1 MNNDDNDFINKVFE
15 DAKKDE
21 SLLSTLDIDK
31 LIEMTN
37 SEHMDYLNE
46 KTMDDILNEIQNT
59 LTELN
64 TSNNNKFI
72 FYNKL
77 AGYRLIGNIYE
88 LHKGKH
94 IRWIRYNSP
103 DKITNGAIVSEIKFC
118 DNGTHV
124 LCRTIQNRV
133 FQIKYDD
140 CLIFQK
146 LTTGEQLIL
155 MAYEYSKRS
164 LTPMKK

>member
-1 MNNDDNDFINKVFE
+1 MSENNTDLINQIFE
-15 DAKKDE
+15 DALKDE
-21 SLLSTLDIDK
+21 TLLGTLNIDE
-31 LIEMTN
+31 LIGMTN

-46 KTMDDILNEIQNT
+46 KTMDDILNEIQNA
-59 LTELN
+59 LTELDIN
-64 TSNNNKFI
+64 DKTKYI
-72 FYNKL
+72 FYSKL

-103 DKITNGAIVSEIKFC
+103 DKITNGAIVAEIKFC

-155 MAYEYSKRS
+155 MAYEYSKKS
-164 LTPMKK
+164 

>member
-1 MNNDDNDFINKVFE
+1 MSDHNSDIIKIIE
-15 DAKKDE
+15 DAVKDK
-21 SLLSTLDIDK
+21 SLISTLDIDE
-31 LIEMTN
+31 LIDRTN
-37 SEHMDYLNE
+37 VEHMDYLNE
-46 KTMDDILNEIQNT
+46 KTMDDILNEMLIA
-59 LTELN
+59 LSELDIN
-64 TSNNNKFI
+64 DKTRQS

-77 AGYRLIGNIYE
+77 AGYRVIGNIYE

-94 IRWIRYNSP
+94 IRWIRNNSQ
-103 DKITNGAIVSEIKFC
+103 DKITNGAIVSEIKFH

-133 FQIKYDD
+133 FQIKYDE

-155 MAYEYSKRS
+155 MAYEYSKT
-164 LTPMKK
+164 LKK

>member
-1 MNNDDNDFINKVFE
+1 MSDENNDFINKVFG
-15 DAKKDE
+15 DAVKDE
-21 SLLSTLDIDK
+21 TLLSTLNVDE
-31 LIEMTN
+31 LINTTN
-37 SEHMDYLNE
+37 AEHMDYLNE
-46 KTMDDILNEIQNT
+46 KTMDDILNEMQNA
-59 LTELN
+59 LSELVIN
-64 TSNNNKFI
+64 DKTKQS

-77 AGYRLIGNIYE
+77 AGYRVIGNIYE

-94 IRWIRYNSP
+94 IRWIRNNSP
-103 DKITNGAIVSEIKFC
+103 DKIANGAIVAEIKFC

-124 LCRTIQNRV
+124 LCRTMQKGV

-155 MAYEYSKRS
+155 MAYEYSKS
-164 LTPMKK
+164 STI

>member
-1 MNNDDNDFINKVFE
+1 
-15 DAKKDE
+15 
-21 SLLSTLDIDK
+21 
-31 LIEMTN
+31 
-37 SEHMDYLNE
+37 
-46 KTMDDILNEIQNT
+46 MDDILNEMLIA
-59 LTELN
+59 LSELDIN
-64 TSNNNKFI
+64 DKMRQS

-77 AGYRLIGNIYE
+77 AGYRVIGNIYE

-94 IRWIRYNSP
+94 IRWIRNNSQ
-103 DKITNGAIVSEIKFC
+103 DKITNGAIVSEIKFH

-133 FQIKYDD
+133 FQIKYDE

-155 MAYEYSKRS
+155 MAYEYSKT
-164 LTPMKK
+164 LKK

>member
-1 MNNDDNDFINKVFE
+1 MSDHNSDIIKIIE
-15 DAKKDE
+15 DAVKDK
-21 SLLSTLDIDK
+21 SLISTLDIDE
-31 LIEMTN
+31 LIDRTN
-37 SEHMDYLNE
+37 VEHMDYLNE
-46 KTMDDILNEIQNT
+46 KTMDDILNEMLIA
-59 LTELN
+59 LSELDIN
-64 TSNNNKFI
+64 DKMRQS

-77 AGYRLIGNIYE
+77 AGYRVIGNIYE

-94 IRWIRYNSP
+94 IRWIRNNSQ
-103 DKITNGAIVSEIKFC
+103 DKITNGAIVSEIKFH

-133 FQIKYDD
+133 FQIKYDE

-155 MAYEYSKRS
+155 MAYEYSKT
-164 LTPMKK
+164 LKK

>member
-1 MNNDDNDFINKVFE
+1 MSENNTDLINQIFE
-15 DAKKDE
+15 DALKDE
-21 SLLSTLDIDK
+21 TLLGTLNIDE

-46 KTMDDILNEIQNT
+46 KTMDDILNEIQNA
-59 LTELN
+59 LTKLDIN
-64 TSNNNKFI
+64 DKTKYI
-72 FYNKL
+72 FYSKL

-103 DKITNGAIVSEIKFC
+103 DKITNGAIVAEIKFC

-155 MAYEYSKRS
+155 MAYEYSKKS
-164 LTPMKK
+164 

>member
-1 MNNDDNDFINKVFE
+1 MSENNTDLINQIFE
-15 DAKKDE
+15 DALKDE
-21 SLLSTLDIDK
+21 TLLGTLNIDE

-46 KTMDDILNEIQNT
+46 KTMDDILNEIQNA
-59 LTELN
+59 LTELDIN
-64 TSNNNKFI
+64 DKTKYI
-72 FYNKL
+72 FYSKL

-103 DKITNGAIVSEIKFC
+103 DKITNGAIVAEIKFC

-155 MAYEYSKRS
+155 MAYEYSKKS
-164 LTPMKK
+164 